1 MPYRIQS
8 FNTTS
13 GQFVNTTHEA
23 PDIRALKRLAEGDAF
38 RGVRVRIV
46 NDSGQVIFEPSV
58 REAKPDEAKPDPSLA
73 ELAAMLN
80 VPIVD
85 SPEKLFGGPGG
96 KKH

>member
-8 FNTTS
+8 FNAAS
-13 GQFVNTTHEA
+13 SQFVNTTHESS
-23 PDIRALKRLAEGDAF
+23 DIRALKRLAEGDAF

-46 NDSGQVIFEPSV
+46 NENGQVIFEPSV
-58 REAKPDEAKPDPSLA
+58 QEEKSAEAKLDPSLA

-96 KKH
+96 KKS